1 MESGFFSN
9 CKIAYFQNIRVSTKL
24 WKAQIVLPFL
34 FTNNEREKGKME
46 KKSVWVIRKV
56 LN

>member
-1 MESGFFSN
+1 MESKFLLN
-9 CKIAYFQNIRVSTKL
+9 CKIGKFQNIRVSTKL

-34 FTNNEREKGKME
+34 FTNNEREKDKME
-46 KKSVWVIRKV
+46 KKVVWVIRKV

>member
-1 MESGFFSN
+1 MESKFFLN
-9 CKIAYFQNIRVSTKL
+9 CKIAKFQNIRVSTKL

-34 FTNNEREKGKME
+34 FTNNKREMDKME

-56 LN
+56 MN